1 MAGAAPSWRRLLLIL
16 CAAALLAAGCK
27 GGTLTNHRQSCS
39 SASGLLSEESV
50 RCSGTVGTVRGSVG
64 IEFGGGD
71 DDEELFGT
79 YRLTAVISV
88 GEGAASVYAYDAEG
102 KRIPLGRISAGEPLR
117 IEAVIDPSGDASVF
131 FVDAGEAGIRDLEYE
146 GRIEPF

>member
-1 MAGAAPSWRRLLLIL
+1 MAGAAASWRTLLLIL
-16 CAAALLAAGCK
+16 SAALLAAGCGE

-39 SASGLLSEESV
+39 SS
-50 RCSGTVGTVRGSVG
+50 SGTVGSVRGSVG

-102 KRIPLGRISAGEPLR
+102 ERITLGRL
-117 IEAVIDPSGDASVF
+117 
-131 FVDAGEAGIRDLEYE
+131 
-146 GRIEPF
+146 

>member
-1 MAGAAPSWRRLLLIL
+1 VAGAAPSWRGLLLIL
-16 CAAALLAAGCK
+16 CAAALLAAGCE

-39 SASGLLSEESV
+39 SSSGLLSEESV
-50 RCSGTVGTVRGSVG
+50 SCSGTAGSVRGSVG

-79 YRLTAVISV
+79 YRLTAVLGV
-88 GEGAASVYAYDAEG
+88 GEGAASVYAYDAAGE
-102 KRIPLGRISAGEPLR
+102 RVALGRLSPDEPLR

-146 GRIEPF
+146 GRIEPL

>member
-1 MAGAAPSWRRLLLIL
+1 MAGAAASWRTLLLIL
-16 CAAALLAAGCK
+16 SVALLAAGCE

-50 RCSGTVGTVRGSVG
+50 SCSGTAGSVRGSVG

-79 YRLTAVISV
+79 YRLTAVLGV
-88 GEGAASVYAYDAEG
+88 GEGTASVYAYDAEG
-102 KRIPLGRISAGEPLR
+102 ERVALGRLSPDEPLR
-117 IEAVIDPSGDASVF
+117 IEAVIDPSGGASVF

-146 GRIEPF
+146 GRIEPL